1 MPPPSAYC
9 YLVPPPFPGKG
20 GFFAWQK
27 GCRFLLKREYEI
39 RKACFLKNRLATGE
53 EGVV

>member
-9 YLVPPPFPGKG
+9 YLVSPPLPGEG
-20 GFFAWQK
+20 GLLCVAERGW
-27 GCRFLLKREYEI
+27 FLLKREYES